1 MNSSLNSG
9 KINIRIKVP
18 APYLREK
25 LRKNLTRNLWY
36 ARIDKL
42 VYSGNTNIVIGRDR
56 SHEST
61 SNFRMHRNK
70 VETLCYN

>member
-1 MNSSLNSG
+1 MALLFFRN
-9 KINIRIKVP
+9 KCAFNIAI
-18 APYLREK
+18 YHLRGN

>member
-1 MNSSLNSG
+1 M
-9 KINIRIKVP
+9 KIN
-18 APYLREK
+18 K
-25 LRKNLTRNLWY
+25 LTNYNKY
-36 ARIDKL
+36 DKISKL

-61 SNFRMHRNK
+61 SDFRMHGNK